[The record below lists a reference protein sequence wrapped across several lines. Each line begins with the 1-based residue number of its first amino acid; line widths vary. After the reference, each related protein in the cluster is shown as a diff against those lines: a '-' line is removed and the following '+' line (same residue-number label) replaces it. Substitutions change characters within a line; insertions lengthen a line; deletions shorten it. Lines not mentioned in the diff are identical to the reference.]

1 MRNAIADAVAFQR
14 ELHVE
19 EEEQARQAI
28 AAQGCEIVELTAAEH
43 DGFAAA
49 VAPLLKEARKTFGP
63 ALLDL
68 TAERAA

>member
-1 MRNAIADAVAFQR
+1 
-14 ELHVE
+14 
-19 EEEQARQAI
+19 
-28 AAQGCEIVELTAAEH
+28 
-43 DGFAAA
+43 